1 MEIINWLTENPTWVL
16 VALSLAGNYFVIK
29 KNVVGQ
35 WLWAVSNVGWVTHN
49 LSIGQT
55 SQAFLFAVYLGL
67 CVIGIYTWTRDDRKA
82 KAAQTS

>member
-1 MEIINWLTENPTWVL
+1 MESTSWIMENASWVL

-35 WLWAVSNVGWVTHN
+35 WLWAISNVGWITYD
-49 LSIGQT
+49 LSIGAT
-55 SQAFLFAVYLGL
+55 SQAFLFAVYLVL
-67 CVIGIYTWTRDDRKA
+67 CVWGIISWTRDDRKA